1 MSSGEASARSNG
13 ILQAKWIQGLVLI
26 ALGVFFLYRYL
37 AVGAFSYLALVI
49 VLLPLALCS
58 MSNVLPRRIQSL
70 ALNLAI
76 SFVFLDLVFGQVDFQ
91 RMMEAFRG
99 LNYLFLIPS
108 TVLIVLSYLIRA
120 YRWSWFFPSDQP
132 VPFMSLLSALS
143 IGVAANQ
150 VLPARAGEF
159 VRAFVLGRR
168 ERLSKVTAFATI
180 VLERVFDGLTIL
192 FFLLLVVL
200 LIGVQSP
207 EIHYMGVAGAI
218 FYVGAIAALLLV
230 YFQESLLER
239 WIHKL
244 LPHSPREKAVGLLR
258 SFADGLESIRN
269 VRQLVMILVLS
280 LFCWVVIAL
289 SFWPVLTAFDF
300 GVPVPFYT
308 PFLLVA
314 TVGLG
319 LMIPAAPA
327 GIGVFQYACL
337 LTLQIVF
344 APYTDS
350 LAADF
355 NEQAAAFSLVAHL
368 SQVGPEIIIGLI
380 FFLVEGLNVREVRSE
395 LQ

>member
-1 MSSGEASARSNG
+1 MSSGEASARPNG
-13 ILQAKWIQGLVLI
+13 ILQANWIQGLVLI
-26 ALGVFFLYRYL
+26 ALGGFFLHRYL
-37 AVGAFSYLALVI
+37 AVRTSSYLVLVV
-49 VLLPLALCS
+49 VLLSLGLCS
-58 MSNVLPRRIQSL
+58 MSNMLPLRIQSL

-76 SFVFLDLVFGQVDFQ
+76 SLVFLDLVFSRVDLQ

-99 LNYLFLIPS
+99 LNYLFLLPS
-108 TVLIVLSYLIRA
+108 TALIVLSFLIRA
-120 YRWSWFFPSDQP
+120 YRWGWFFPPDQP
-132 VPFMSLLSALS
+132 VSFMSLLSALS

-150 VLPARAGEF
+150 VLPVRAGEF
-159 VRAFVLGRR
+159 VRAVVLGRR

-192 FFLLLVVL
+192 FFLLLVVI

-207 EIHYMGVAGAI
+207 EIHYMGVAGAL
-218 FYVGAIAALLLV
+218 FYVGAIAAFLLV
-230 YFQESLLER
+230 HFRESLLER

-244 LPHSPREKAVGLLR
+244 LPNSLREKAVGLLR
-258 SFADGLESIRN
+258 AFAGGLASIRT

-280 LFCWVVIAL
+280 LCCWVVIAL

-327 GIGVFQYACL
+327 GIGVVQYSCL

-368 SQVGPEIIIGLI
+368 SQVGPEIIMGLI
-380 FFLVEGLNVREVRSE
+380 FFLVEGLSVREVRSE
-395 LQ
+395 L

>member
-1 MSSGEASARSNG
+1 MSSGEASARPNG
-13 ILQAKWIQGLVLI
+13 ILQAKSIQGLVLI
-26 ALGVFFLYRYL
+26 ALGGFFLHRYL
-37 AVGAFSYLALVI
+37 AVRTSSYLVLVI
-49 VLLPLALCS
+49 VLLSLGLCS
-58 MSNVLPRRIQSL
+58 ICNMLPRRIQSL

-76 SFVFLDLVFGQVDFQ
+76 SLVFLDFVFSQVDLQ

-99 LNYLFLIPS
+99 LNYLFLLPS
-108 TVLIVLSYLIRA
+108 TALIVLSFIIRA
-120 YRWSWFFPSDQP
+120 YRWGWFFPPDQP
-132 VPFMSLLSALS
+132 VSFMSLLSALS

-159 VRAFVLGRR
+159 VRAYVLGRR

-218 FYVGAIAALLLV
+218 FYVVTIAAVLLV
-230 YFQESLLER
+230 YFQESMLER
-239 WIHKL
+239 WIHRL
-244 LPHSPREKAVGLLR
+244 LPNSSREKAVGLLR
-258 SFADGLESIRN
+258 AFAGGLESIRSA
-269 VRQLVMILVLS
+269 RQLVMILVLS
-280 LFCWVVIAL
+280 LFLWVVIAL

-327 GIGVFQYACL
+327 GIGVFQYSCL

-344 APYTDS
+344 APYADS

-368 SQVGPEIIIGLI
+368 SQVGPEIVMGLI
-380 FFLVEGLNVREVRSE
+380 FFLVEGLNLREVRSE
-395 LQ
+395 L